1 MRRPAPAGEVV
12 KSAHTPRPAPTR
24 EPAEAE
30 SFPGVTLSGRC
41 PRGASSS
48 GVRTEPRLRP
58 SPRPA
63 RRLTPRGPTGRRQ
76 ERPAAKVRL
85 GPRRSR
91 RRVGAPGGR
100 GCTGRSGG
108 TLESGPHRPSAAA
121 RLRLP
126 PGDPR
131 PRGPTPRLPGSA
143 SSSAGGS
150 SRARGPRHHLPP
162 PPCPRRRLP
171 TAHPRRQPTQPPAPP
186 RQPPPGT
193 GTDRPL
199 GSASGAGEGR
209 AAAGQSRGAGRRNQ
223 RQRRAR

>member
-1 MRRPAPAGEVV
+1 MRCVGFSLLWLLLSQSTGSRAQGTGVIVV
-12 KSAHTPRPAPTR
+12 AH
-24 EPAEAE
+24 
-30 SFPGVTLSGRC
+30 GVC
-41 PRGASSS
+41 
-48 GVRTEPRLRP
+48 
-58 SPRPA
+58 
-63 RRLTPRGPTGRRQ
+63 
-76 ERPAAKVRL
+76 RL
-85 GPRRSR
+85 G
-91 RRVGAPGGR
+91 ALGGR
-100 GCTGRSGG
+100 GGTARSGI

-162 PPCPRRRLP
+162 PPRPRRRLP

-193 GTDRPL
+193 GTGRPL

-223 RQRRAR
+223 RQRRARLGPRTHPLWIPGLGLHLPGDCELWGPRRCWGDPGFTVSSVSNP

>member
-1 MRRPAPAGEVV
+1 M

-24 EPAEAE
+24 GPAEAE

-41 PRGASSS
+41 SRGASGS

-58 SPRPA
+58 SPRLA
-63 RRLTPRGPTGRRQ
+63 RRLTPRSPARR
-76 ERPAAKVRL
+76 
-85 GPRRSR
+85 RRSGGGE
-91 RRVGAPGGR
+91 GASRAPALPTPAGS
-100 GCTGRSGG
+100 TGRSGG
-108 TLESGPHRPSAAA
+108 TGRSVGTEESGPHRPSAAA
-121 RLRLP
+121 HLRLQP
-126 PGDPR
+126 RDPR

-162 PPCPRRRLP
+162 PPRPRRRLP
-171 TAHPRRQPTQPPAPP
+171 TAHPRRQPTQPLAPP

-193 GTDRPL
+193 GTGRPL
-199 GSASGAGEGR
+199 GSVSGAGEGR
-209 AAAGQSRGAGRRNQ
+209 AAAGQSRGAGRRNP